1 MKSLPVIFMS
11 LLVVG
16 LSVLAWVQHGEL
28 NELRGKYP
36 ETLSKLEKT
45 EHQLSGSEA
54 NLKELEKQLEE
65 ARHPVLVAKTDANLP
80 GANGK
85 AAGGD
90 DMAFLSGMAAF
101 MDKPALQRAMVQQ
114 QKAQV
119 DRRFKK
125 LFAQMNLPP
134 EQMEKFQK
142 LLVEREATAMDSMMI
157 AMQHGLNPM
166 RDGAEIQKLVAD
178 SQAESDAQ
186 IKTLL
191 GDTAYA
197 QYQDYRNTEPQR
209 NTVAQL
215 QQNLGFTDAPLNQSQ
230 AAQLTQLLV
239 EAHPPGNTGSNPV
252 AGPRG
257 QARVGSS
264 SITTEVVDRS
274 RSFLNPAQ
282 VDGLIE
288 LKQQQETAA
297 ALRAS
302 LPAGMGLAPGSRGPG
317 G

>member
-1 MKSLPVIFMS
+1 MKSLPVIFLS
-11 LLVVG
+11 LMVAG
-16 LSVLAWVQHGEL
+16 LSVFALVQHGEL

-36 ETLSKLEKT
+36 DTAAKLEKA
-45 EHQLSGSEA
+45 ERQLNGTEA
-54 NLKELEKQLEE
+54 NIKELEKQLEE
-65 ARHPVLVAKTDANLP
+65 ARHPVLVNKADPSLGAKGKIAGADDASL
-80 GANGK
+80 
-85 AAGGD
+85 
-90 DMAFLSGMAAF
+90 FSGMASF
-101 MDKPALQRAMVQQ
+101 MDRPAMQRMMAEQ

-125 LFAQMNLPP
+125 LFSQLTLPP

-142 LLVEREATAMDSMMI
+142 LLVDREATAMDSVML

-166 RDGAEIQKLVAD
+166 QDGAEIQKLVAD
-178 SQAESDAQ
+178 SQAESDVQ
-186 IKTLL
+186 IKALL

-239 EAHPPGNTGSNPV
+239 DAAPPGTASNAAA
-252 AGPRG
+252 AGPGGPAGVGRG
-257 QARVGSS
+257 Q
-264 SITTEVVDRS
+264 ITSAAIDQS
-274 RSFLNPAQ
+274 RSFLNPTQ

-288 LKQQQETAA
+288 LKQQQDAAA

-302 LPAGMGLAPGSRGPG
+302 MPAGMVLPPGPKGP
-317 G
+317 

>member
-1 MKSLPVIFMS
+1 MKSLPVVFLS
-11 LLVVG
+11 LAVAG
-16 LSVLAWVQHGEL
+16 LSVFAWVQQGEL

-36 ETLSKLEKT
+36 DTLSKLEKT
-45 EHQLSGSEA
+45 EHQLNGTEA
-54 NLKELEKQLEE
+54 NINELEKQLEE
-65 ARHPVLVAKTDANLP
+65 ARHPVLVNKADAGLA

-85 AAGGD
+85 AVGGND
-90 DMAFLSGMAAF
+90 TSFFSGMASF
-101 MDKPALQRAMVQQ
+101 MDRPAMQRMMAQQ

-119 DRRFKK
+119 DHRFKK
-125 LFAQMNLPP
+125 LFAQLALSP

-142 LLVEREATAMDSMMI
+142 LLVDREATAMDSVML

-166 RDGAEIQKLVAD
+166 QDGAEIQKLVAD

-186 IKTLL
+186 IKSLL

-239 EAHPPGNTGSNPV
+239 AANPPRTIGNNVVATGPV
-252 AGPRG
+252 GHAG
-257 QARVGSS
+257 VGSGQ
-264 SITTEVVDRS
+264 ITSDVVDQS
-274 RSFLNPAQ
+274 RSFLNPTQ

-288 LKQQQETAA
+288 LKQQQDAAA

-302 LPAGMGLAPGSRGPG
+302 MPAGMLLPPGPKGP
-317 G
+317 

>member
-1 MKSLPVIFMS
+1 MKSVPLFIMTPLI
-11 LLVVG
+11 VG
-16 LSVLAWVQHGEL
+16 LSILALIQHQEL

-36 ETLSKLEKT
+36 DTLSKLEKT
-45 EHQLSGSEA
+45 ERQLNGTEA
-54 NLKELEKQLEE
+54 NVKELEKQLDE
-65 ARHPVLVAKTDANLP
+65 ARHPVLISKADANLA

-90 DMAFLSGMAAF
+90 DTSFLSGMAAF
-101 MDKPALQRAMVQQ
+101 MDRPAMQRMMAQQ

-119 DRRFKK
+119 ERRFKK

-142 LLVEREATAMDSMMI
+142 LLVDREASAMDSVML

-166 RDGAEIQKLVAD
+166 QDTAEIQKLVTD
-178 SQAESDAQ
+178 SQSESDAQ
-186 IKTLL
+186 IKALL

-197 QYQDYRNTEPQR
+197 QYQDYRNTESQR

-215 QQNLGFTDAPLNQSQ
+215 QQSLGYTDAPLNQSQ
-230 AAQLTQLLV
+230 TAQLTQLLV
-239 EAHPPGNTGSNPV
+239 ETNRPGNTGNNV
-252 AGPRG
+252 TMGPGG
-257 QARVGSS
+257 QPGFGSGR
-264 SITTEVVDRS
+264 ITTEVVDRS
-274 RSFLNPAQ
+274 RGFLNPTQ
-282 VDGLIE
+282 VNGLIE
-288 LKQQQETAA
+288 LKQQQEAAA

-302 LPAGMGLAPGSRGPG
+302 MPAGMRFAPGSRGPG

>member
-1 MKSLPVIFMS
+1 MKSLPVIFLS
-11 LLVVG
+11 LVVG
-16 LSVLAWVQHGEL
+16 LSVLTWVQHGEL

-36 ETLSKLEKT
+36 DTLAKLEKT
-45 EHQLSGSEA
+45 EHQLNGSEA

-65 ARHPVLVAKTDANLP
+65 ARHPVLVAKGDASLV

-85 AAGGD
+85 IAGGGD
-90 DMAFLSGMAAF
+90 TFLSGMAAF
-101 MDKPALQRAMVQQ
+101 MDKPAMQRMMAQQ

-119 DRRFKK
+119 DHRFKK
-125 LFAQMNLPP
+125 LFAQMTLSP
-134 EQMEKFQK
+134 EQMDQFQK
-142 LLVEREATAMDSMMI
+142 LLVDREATAMDSVML

-166 RDGAEIQKLVAD
+166 QDGAEIQKLVAD

-215 QQNLGFTDAPLNQSQ
+215 QQNLGFTESPLNQSQ
-230 AAQLTQLLV
+230 TVQLTQLLV
-239 EAHPPGNTGSNPV
+239 EARSAGSANSPGV
-252 AGPRG
+252 VGPGG
-257 QARVGSS
+257 QPRVSGGQ
-264 SITTEVVDRS
+264 ITTDVVDRS
-274 RSFLNPAQ
+274 RSFLNPTQ
-282 VDGLIE
+282 VNGLIE
-288 LKQQQETAA
+288 LQQQQQAAA

-302 LPAGMGLAPGSRGPG
+302 MPAGMGFAPGSKGPG

>member
-45 EHQLSGSEA
+45 ERQLNGSEA

-65 ARHPVLVAKTDANLP
+65 ARHPVLVAKTDASLP

-90 DMAFLSGMAAF
+90 DMSFLSGMAAF
-101 MDKPALQRAMVQQ
+101 MDKPAMQRMMAQQ

-142 LLVEREATAMDSMMI
+142 LLVDREAAAADSVMI
-157 AMQHGLNPM
+157 AMQQGLNPM
-166 RDGAEIQKLVAD
+166 QNPKEIQKLVAD

-186 IKTLL
+186 IKALL
-191 GDTAYA
+191 GDAAYA
-197 QYQDYRNTEPQR
+197 QYQDYRNTESQR

-239 EAHPPGNTGSNPV
+239 EAHPTGTASNNSA

-264 SITTEVVDRS
+264 SITTDVVDRS
-274 RSFLNPAQ
+274 RSFLNPTQ

-288 LKQQQETAA
+288 LKQQQEAAA

-302 LPAGMGLAPGSRGPG
+302 MPARMKLAPGSG